1 MTADLK
7 TLQLEVKGKLTLIKA
22 TKQELKLLHQK
33 IKELTEAKRSEV
45 KAKKPY
51 GRAKN
56 YSFHKG
62 AGKWHVHVRNAY
74 LGYFSEYFETEKE
87 AYDRVTQIYV
97 NAGCTGSRYL

>member
-1 MTADLK
+1 MPTDLK
-7 TLQLEVKGKLTLIKA
+7 DLQQEVKSKLNLIRI
-22 TKQELKLLHQK
+22 TKKELKVLHQQ
-33 IKELTEAKRSEV
+33 IKELTEAKRSTV

-62 AGKWHVHVRNAY
+62 AGKYHVHVRNAY